1 MRIATFSTQPHDRR
15 FLAEAEGA
23 DAHELRFLETRLGPD
38 TAELAR
44 DCDAVCAF
52 VNDDLGAATVE
63 RLAELG
69 VRLIALRSTGH
80 EHVDL
85 DAASERGITVVRVPA
100 YSPHAIAE
108 HATGLILSLN
118 RKIHR
123 AYNRVREGNMA
134 LHGLM
139 GFDLHGRTVG
149 VVGTGAIGECFA
161 RIMTG
166 FGMTVLA
173 FDPKMSEAC
182 LELGVR
188 YVPLEELLAESDVVS
203 LHCPLVKET
212 HHLIDEAALGGMRD
226 GAMLIN
232 TSRGGLVDTGA
243 VIGALKSGRIGHLG
257 LDVYEEEDGL
267 FFEDRTDEV
276 VQDDEFARLLSFPNV
291 LVTGHQGFFTED
303 AMARIAATTIGN
315 ATAFEAGEAEN
326 VVGAR

>member
-1 MRIATFSTQPHDRR
+1 MRIAVFSTRPHDLR
-15 FLAEAEGA
+15 FLPAAEGA

-63 RLAELG
+63 RLADLG
-69 VRLIALRSTGH
+69 VRLIALRSTGF

-85 DAASERGITVVRVPA
+85 DAAAERGLTVVRVPA

-173 FDPKMSEAC
+173 FDPNESERC

-188 YVPLEELLAESDVVS
+188 YVPLEALLGESDVVS
-203 LHCPLVKET
+203 LHCPLVKDT
-212 HHLIDEAALGGMRD
+212 YHLIDEAALGRMRD
-226 GAMLIN
+226 GVMLIN
-232 TSRGGLVDTGA
+232 TSRGGLVDTSA
-243 VIGALKSGRIGHLG
+243 VIGALKSGRLGHLG

-276 VQDDEFARLLSFPNV
+276 VQDDAFARLLSFPNV

-315 ATAFEAGEAEN
+315 ATAFGTGEAEN
-326 VVGAR
+326 VVEAR